1 MMLRYLLNHTYWVS
15 SFVCLLAACKGLAV
29 QNKYAWKSKTRVK
42 PLEALKALFE
52 NLDQKQYNNPTQD
65 SHEKSMADHDESQRK
80 LQIYTINK
88 T

>member
-1 MMLRYLLNHTYWVS
+1 MQR
-15 SFVCLLAACKGLAV
+15 ACSTK
-29 QNKYAWKSKTRVK
+29 QKYAWKSKTRVK